1 MKIKFILAAFFTGL
15 FALII
20 FIIVFSFAYV
30 KKTADTIIRLERDKF
45 VEIVSIP
52 NAVAPSNPSFESI
65 SYVWEMETPQGEVAT
80 VRVNQSTAFGHNVD
94 KIILSVEREVGGDPS
109 IFDKVLP
116 AVVIDEQAL
125 KSAQNPKDQ
134 NLGPNEKY
142 RYNNI
147 KIEYS
152 NTQKPI
158 KISWEFDKAKTGDNL
173 LREYE
178 KLNKIP
184 PSLLKT
190 SYTIY
195 STVILLLSG

>member
-1 MKIKFILAAFFTGL
+1 
-15 FALII
+15 
-20 FIIVFSFAYV
+20 
-30 KKTADTIIRLERDKF
+30 
-45 VEIVSIP
+45 
-52 NAVAPSNPSFESI
+52 
-65 SYVWEMETPQGEVAT
+65 METPQGEVAT
-80 VRVNQSTAFGHNVD
+80 VRVNQSTAFGYDLD

-116 AVVIDEQAL
+116 AVVADEQAL
-125 KSAQNPKDQ
+125 KSAQNPIDQ

-142 RYNNI
+142 GYNSI
-147 KIEYS
+147 TIEYS
-152 NTQKPI
+152 DTQKPI
-158 KISWEFDKAKTGDNL
+158 KIAWEFDKAKTGDNL